1 MTEKAGLQAPVQPGH
16 DWTVVLRRQP
26 TRMVDGQPQGGY
38 TDVFEL
44 ICCDRG
50 DDPGLD

>member
-1 MTEKAGLQAPVQPGH
+1 
-16 DWTVVLRRQP
+16 
-26 TRMVDGQPQGGY
+26 MVDGQPQGGY